1 MTMTPAM
8 AMNLGLRYPKF
19 ALALQTVGGTP
30 SRGTANDPGC
40 QGQRKGAITRRGG
53 HMSSVQFDRMLKL
66 DSDRVFLT
74 VKVSPK
80 SHRDAIKGIVNVAH
94 GQVALAV
101 GVRPPA
107 AEGAA
112 NEAVIGLLANLFD

>member
-1 MTMTPAM
+1 
-8 AMNLGLRYPKF
+8 
-19 ALALQTVGGTP
+19 
-30 SRGTANDPGC
+30 
-40 QGQRKGAITRRGG
+40 
-53 HMSSVQFDRMLKL
+53 MSSVQFDRMLKL

-112 NEAVIGLLANLFD
+112 NEAVIGLLANLFDVSPSFVEIKSGATGRVKTISIKGAPLALQARLHEAIEFHRLGRESGS